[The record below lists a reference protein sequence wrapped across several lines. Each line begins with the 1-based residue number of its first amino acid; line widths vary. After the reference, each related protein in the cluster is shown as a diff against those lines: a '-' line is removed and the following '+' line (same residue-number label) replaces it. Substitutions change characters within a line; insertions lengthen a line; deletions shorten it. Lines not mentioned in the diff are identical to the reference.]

1 MGRTK
6 MGGMIVQSQ
15 TQSRSTTTPG
25 RGYTMAAFALAVV
38 ALVLLPPV
46 LGIAAAAFGGVGY
59 SKGDKLG
66 MWAAVTAIV
75 CGVIGMA
82 IGAAVLMNR

>member
-1 MGRTK
+1 MG
-6 MGGMIVQSQ
+6 
-15 TQSRSTTTPG
+15 
-25 RGYTMAAFALAVV
+25 AFACAVI

-46 LGIAAAAFGGVGY
+46 LGITGAVLGGVAH

-66 MWAAVTAIV
+66 MPAAIAAIV